1 MSTVLVMVLVLLSGL
16 IAAGCAKPAP
26 APKEEV
32 IRAGRFQSI
41 HSPGKTD
48 YDQCQQVCDDIWT
61 ASNHFTECRRAL
73 PGETRA
79 NGLVPVPLPL
89 QPWV

>member
-1 MSTVLVMVLVLLSGL
+1 MGQESKQVMNNCFLCIVIHKKSQAKGL
-16 IAAGCAKPAP
+16 RDPKCGCTFEPF
-26 APKEEV
+26 V
-32 IRAGRFQSI
+32 
-41 HSPGKTD
+41 
-48 YDQCQQVCDDIWT
+48 
-61 ASNHFTECRRAL
+61 FTECRRAL